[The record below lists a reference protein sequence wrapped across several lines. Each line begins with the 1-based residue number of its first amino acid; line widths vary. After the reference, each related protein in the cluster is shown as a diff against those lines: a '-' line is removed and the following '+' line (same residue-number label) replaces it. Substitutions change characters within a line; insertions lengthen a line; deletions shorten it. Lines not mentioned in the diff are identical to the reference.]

1 MLCGI
6 SNSVSSHE
14 IANTSTLTIK
24 NHNHNRIHSEF
35 PNNHFN
41 KIHMLKTEIG
51 KRSPAGYSWV
61 PNEKFGIRPQSLGL
75 YQSNPMLHDQRS
87 QAPSIN
93 PSDSS
98 HRPTI
103 LSSDISRKED
113 FNNKSY
119 FKKRRGTFDNNN
131 KNVTVPTS
139 LVSSNSTYNSNNTS
153 KNEKF
158 KTNLPYFQ
166 SSHLKKSTSRTS
178 SRESIRE
185 RSPVKLF
192 SAKETHFL
200 NYNAAG
206 NARESYK
213 YAAVMNKYKEKNQSI
228 SDETTKVSQTRSA
241 STPSRKLPQDEEK
254 NAKNIEF
261 QKYHEPQLSSSQIKS
276 HEANKLLKDDNN
288 TQSLSK
294 KNELQNV
301 ISPSIISQRTDH
313 LNISFLTTSGNN
325 TPILST
331 NSLPINALTNSSVAR
346 LCDLTDPVDAFNCN
360 KQSLAHDNY
369 INNDL
374 DEFTQLQNVYS
385 QLTHKQKTKQKYNLP
400 NSNSAASSLSAGDD
414 RIFCDSGISSSSYS
428 KDSACT
434 SPSDPNA
441 YNPMPSLGINEWVST
456 CKIPCDKEP
465 IFDSNCHQKPNQ
477 GIPLSKSSRIPSI
490 SKLTDRPKINN
501 FTEMVDSHPASN
513 TNQRTQRP
521 KTVGKLISQSG
532 NEVISVIS
540 QNNDFDSQS
549 PSLKFNHDVNS
560 LNKISQSTKH
570 LCDNASRL
578 YSTLSS
584 SNVMI
589 SKRPNK
595 IFINSTSDEVI
606 KNETMNVKICND
618 TDTTTT
624 TTNKTKTTTL
634 NNTNNYTHNCNI
646 NKDLFPDNLI
656 TLEPPRSNEKINDI
670 QCNQL
675 NQMYISNKMSKQ
687 HYYSHQQLKPSNDQ
701 QHKIS
706 QNQSSVIFSECDKG
720 KVKRDNGKSTILY
733 DEPSLKI
740 TCNELGQLTDTS
752 EMNSYF
758 KPCSQSGVIP
768 RPRELFSLMTSEKI
782 VGDQKKSSDI
792 KPIKSAVVTSE
803 PEISLLSKSLP
814 GVVAENPYH
823 KPADFTNDPDLL
835 LSSLSK
841 LSCDPCLEDNSWDQ
855 NYFSD
860 VESEYAALELILP
873 IPKRESLTEAEI
885 ALELDKKLS
894 EAIPDQVSGA
904 FVNITNPNTSL
915 ANNVVSSGKCL
926 EPGYFSDTEAIFS
939 SQRKFKPLSDPNNCK
954 LPIASVAPIMSTQPA
969 PFRNMLDENQKRLLA
984 PNNMNLKT
992 HELSSP
998 SQCTSKIDGMM
1009 QIQEI
1014 KWPRLCSL
1022 QNLVHSENKGRL
1034 RHFSNHHDAINKT
1047 SLPVTNCTIGTGPLS
1062 QVKLPYPTASMMVN
1076 VGSLNDITA
1085 KSGASNY
1092 EGQRKGMHNTYSEL
1106 NQCKTSG
1113 KLLNGDLNG
1122 AASAINCPSIKSA
1135 DLMIEKFCQET
1146 KRLQDHIAVLSGHLS
1161 VKDNKIETL
1170 EETMENMVVRIEQ
1183 LQAMDNF
1190 KNSEIHELQS
1200 IINQLR
1206 GDDINSKSLVSSP
1219 SHLQPKPPRSTSCRT
1234 LPDTMYQDLQDAVS
1248 LNSFTSGT
1256 SAGSQDPS
1264 IHSQKQQ
1271 QQKMNSKSDDKCSS
1285 QISRSPSALDTERS
1299 YVKQSHWFRASFSKA
1314 FRKKAKSN
1322 ICPDDSEILMNGSST
1337 TNLQSTLHD
1346 QVTEN
1351 NHKSQC
1357 EQQLDRL
1364 YLTVS
1369 RMRWQMDLLEARNKK
1384 LQEIILKYNPDELLR
1399 NELYTVKLEKK
1410 VSLYDLSTH
1419 HFQDSCQFVQVFVH
1433 TESICQRNLDKIS
1446 NTSQCRDQP
1455 AANNNS
1461 ADTPLN
1467 CIRSFKIGCTGL
1479 LNEMTWEDL
1488 DERLQKLLQ
1497 YYINFLDPNNQL
1509 QLESLEL
1516 QAYQLN
1522 FTFTEQ
1528 NEIKT
1533 QSIVRSF
1540 TPTTLSSSSTESQSQ
1555 ISCTILLP
1563 TPYTDEQI
1571 YSQSPIVWINDM
1583 INIYDT
1589 KHYTLSIQ
1597 IHLKGCTMKFPLQKD
1612 QKPPYQQGFEQK
1624 EMLKYV
1630 CFGSLIP
1637 LITLNT
1643 YLSTIRD
1650 NSIVII
1656 YGASG
1661 TGKSQ
1666 LVNDLTKLLVANPHI
1681 KNAVYNFCF
1690 KHDGSTTVKELKNT
1704 LTQQLNSFTNNGYP
1718 EVINL
1723 LNIHHFQG
1731 SLSDLF
1737 SVLTFSSNCPKIIG
1751 TSGTGNLELEKFLID
1766 NQIKVIN
1773 HLSDINDAKE
1783 YLERSLNRKL
1793 IQYRLFSEFYSSHG
1807 FNEDNVSLN
1816 KFVTQVE
1823 DKNLNQ
1829 LISWLTEFWNQLNEI
1844 PYSLLQSNQFT
1855 IFGIRTFLTC
1865 PMNSQLSL
1873 NWFLD
1878 LWNNMLVPIL
1888 FRDIKNV
1895 TTSTMPTKK
1904 EPLNNIFKTLND
1916 ILGWITITWPWN
1928 PTIVNFP
1935 KSIREPKI
1943 TLTQNSI
1950 SMMKNY
1956 QLTLSTLCNS
1966 DVETCQHRTSMD
1978 SGIILDGINPTSNN
1992 LSSCFGNNSNI
2003 MYGNNY
2009 YNHYHYLYG
2018 MGDNYSVQQHATNI
2032 TDCNQLT
2039 TTTSYQLKNENR
2051 TRGDCTKTVTSVK

>member
-41 KIHMLKTEIG
+41 KIHMLKTETG

-75 YQSNPMLHDQRS
+75 YQSNPMLHDQRGLGS
-87 QAPSIN
+87 NTN

-103 LSSDISRKED
+103 LSPDISRKED
-113 FNNKSY
+113 FNSKSY
-119 FKKRRGTFDNNN
+119 SKKRRGTFDNNN

-139 LVSSNSTYNSNNTS
+139 LVSPNITYNSNNTS
-153 KNEKF
+153 KSEKF
-158 KTNLPYFQ
+158 KTNLPYFH
-166 SSHLKKSTSRTS
+166 SSHPKKSTSRTS

-192 SAKETHFL
+192 SAKETHFQ
-200 NYNAAG
+200 NYNATG

-213 YAAVMNKYKEKNQSI
+213 YAAVVNKYKEKSQPI

-241 STPSRKLPQDEEK
+241 STPSRNLPQDEDK
-254 NAKNIEF
+254 NAKNVEF
-261 QKYHEPQLSSSQIKS
+261 QKLHEPHLSSSQIKS
-276 HEANKLLKDDNN
+276 HEANKLIKDDNN

-313 LNISFLTTSGNN
+313 LNITFLATSDNN
-325 TPILST
+325 TPIWST
-331 NSLPINALTNSSVAR
+331 NPLPINALTNSSVAR
-346 LCDLTDPVDAFNCN
+346 LCDLTDPADAFNSN
-360 KQSLAHDNY
+360 KQNLTHDNY

-374 DEFTQLQNVYS
+374 DEFTQLQSVYS
-385 QLTHKQKTKQKYNLP
+385 QITHKQKTKQKCNLP

-414 RIFCDSGISSSSYS
+414 RTFCDSGISSSSYS

-490 SKLTDRPKINN
+490 SKLTDRPKMNTS
-501 FTEMVDSHPASN
+501 TEMVDSQPAFS
-513 TNQRTQRP
+513 TIQRTQRP
-521 KTVGKLISQSG
+521 KTVGKLICQSG
-532 NEVISVIS
+532 KEITSVIS
-540 QNNDFDSQS
+540 QNNDIDSQS

-560 LNKISQSTKH
+560 LNKISQSAKH

-578 YSTLSS
+578 YSTPSS
-584 SNVMI
+584 SNAII

-595 IFINSTSDEVI
+595 IFINSTSDEVS
-606 KNETMNVKICND
+606 KSETMNVKIHND
-618 TDTTTT
+618 TDNTTTTST
-624 TTNKTKTTTL
+624 TTNKTNTTTL
-634 NNTNNYTHNCNI
+634 NNANNYNHNCNI
-646 NKDLFPDNLI
+646 NKDLRPDNFI
-656 TLEPPRSNEKINDI
+656 KFEPSKSNETIDDI
-670 QCNQL
+670 ECNQL
-675 NQMYISNKMSKQ
+675 NQMYISNKMNKQ
-687 HYYSHQQLKPSNDQ
+687 HNHSHQQLKLSNDQ
-701 QHKIS
+701 QHKIFH
-706 QNQSSVIFSECDKG
+706 NQSSVIISDCDKS
-720 KVKRDNGKSTILY
+720 KVKRDNGKSTILF

-740 TCNELGQLTDTS
+740 TCNELGQLTDTR

-758 KPCSQSGVIP
+758 KPCSRSGVIP
-768 RPRELFSLMTSEKI
+768 RPRELFSLITSEKL
-782 VGDQKKSSDI
+782 VGDQKKSPDI
-792 KPIKSAVVTSE
+792 KPIKSSVVTSE

-814 GVVAENPYH
+814 GVVAEDPYH

-904 FVNITNPNTSL
+904 FVNIINPNTSL

-969 PFRNMLDENQKRLLA
+969 PFRNVLHENKKRLLA
-984 PNNMNLKT
+984 PNNINLKT
-992 HELSSP
+992 NELSSP
-998 SQCTSKIDGMM
+998 LQCTSKIDGMM

-1034 RHFSNHHDAINKT
+1034 RHSSNHHDAINKT
-1047 SLPVTNCTIGTGPLS
+1047 SLRVTNCTISTGPLS

-1085 KSGASNY
+1085 KSGGSHY
-1092 EGQRKGMHNTYSEL
+1092 EGQTKGIHNTHSEL
-1106 NQCKTSG
+1106 DQCRTSG

-1122 AASAINCPSIKSA
+1122 AASALNCPSIKSA
-1135 DLMIEKFCQET
+1135 DLMIENFRQET
-1146 KRLQDHIAVLSGHLS
+1146 KRLQDHITVLSSHLSVKRFYPNFYSYTKSHYEPLVSNLLIKSESEHSCRPNTNGDKICSNDNTINNIDKITSDWYSGIDCEKYSENSNINEQKHTITSSDINSQRMFKTKHSRDQLVDLKINESQRWARENSDPPKHKKMIDDETLIDFDSIRSEQSFISPYIKINEYLTSEYKVKQNANYGNIENNANNLISVSYNDIRCNIIPNYQHYPDLMSTSLKKNSSFIKRKSRSLHKQSNDHELHYTNHIDKTDPNTLFGNGNHSKRLPSPCVLLKTAQEIDKGPKVLSGHVQNTAISNYDLRPKRLIETERMVRQELATTRQKSTTHNNTISNNNSNIILS
-1161 VKDNKIETL
+1161 KDCHKLVKQTSPKSLKKSYFNEKKQIIRSPNKSKYIISDKSLSDDELHENNSTILINSRTNLSSKFENITTISNEMNYGNKSETGKMLKDSKIETL
-1170 EETMENMVVRIEQ
+1170 EETMENMVVRLEQ

-1190 KNSEIHELQS
+1190 KNSEIHELQN

-1206 GDDINSKSLVSSP
+1206 GDDMNSKSSVSSP
-1219 SHLQPKPPRSTSCRT
+1219 SHFQPKPPRSTSCRT
-1234 LPDTMYQDLQDAVS
+1234 LPDAMYQDLQDAVS

-1264 IHSQKQQ
+1264 IHSQQQQ
-1271 QQKMNSKSDDKCSS
+1271 QQKMNSKSDEKCSS

-1299 YVKQSHWFRASFSKA
+1299 YVKHSHWLRASFSKA
-1314 FRKKAKSN
+1314 FKKRAKSN
-1322 ICPDDSEILMNGSST
+1322 IRPNDSEILMNDNST

-1351 NHKSQC
+1351 NHKLQC

-1384 LQEIILKYNPDELLR
+1384 LQEIILKYNPDEVLR

-1461 ADTPLN
+1461 EDTPFN

-1479 LNEMTWEDL
+1479 LDEMTWEDL

-1497 YYINFLDPNNQL
+1497 
-1509 QLESLEL
+1509 
-1516 QAYQLN
+1516 
-1522 FTFTEQ
+1522 
-1528 NEIKT
+1528 
-1533 QSIVRSF
+1533 V
-1540 TPTTLSSSSTESQSQ
+1540 
-1555 ISCTILLP
+1555 
-1563 TPYTDEQI
+1563 
-1571 YSQSPIVWINDM
+1571 
-1583 INIYDT
+1583 
-1589 KHYTLSIQ
+1589 
-1597 IHLKGCTMKFPLQKD
+1597 
-1612 QKPPYQQGFEQK
+1612 
-1624 EMLKYV
+1624 
-1630 CFGSLIP
+1630 
-1637 LITLNT
+1637 
-1643 YLSTIRD
+1643 
-1650 NSIVII
+1650 
-1656 YGASG
+1656 
-1661 TGKSQ
+1661 
-1666 LVNDLTKLLVANPHI
+1666 
-1681 KNAVYNFCF
+1681 
-1690 KHDGSTTVKELKNT
+1690 
-1704 LTQQLNSFTNNGYP
+1704 
-1718 EVINL
+1718 
-1723 LNIHHFQG
+1723 
-1731 SLSDLF
+1731 
-1737 SVLTFSSNCPKIIG
+1737 
-1751 TSGTGNLELEKFLID
+1751 
-1766 NQIKVIN
+1766 
-1773 HLSDINDAKE
+1773 
-1783 YLERSLNRKL
+1783 
-1793 IQYRLFSEFYSSHG
+1793 
-1807 FNEDNVSLN
+1807 
-1816 KFVTQVE
+1816 
-1823 DKNLNQ
+1823 
-1829 LISWLTEFWNQLNEI
+1829 
-1844 PYSLLQSNQFT
+1844 
-1855 IFGIRTFLTC
+1855 
-1865 PMNSQLSL
+1865 
-1873 NWFLD
+1873 
-1878 LWNNMLVPIL
+1878 
-1888 FRDIKNV
+1888 
-1895 TTSTMPTKK
+1895 
-1904 EPLNNIFKTLND
+1904 
-1916 ILGWITITWPWN
+1916 
-1928 PTIVNFP
+1928 
-1935 KSIREPKI
+1935 
-1943 TLTQNSI
+1943 
-1950 SMMKNY
+1950 
-1956 QLTLSTLCNS
+1956 
-1966 DVETCQHRTSMD
+1966 
-1978 SGIILDGINPTSNN
+1978 
-1992 LSSCFGNNSNI
+1992 
-2003 MYGNNY
+2003 
-2009 YNHYHYLYG
+2009 
-2018 MGDNYSVQQHATNI
+2018 
-2032 TDCNQLT
+2032 
-2039 TTTSYQLKNENR
+2039 
-2051 TRGDCTKTVTSVK
+2051 

>member
-14 IANTSTLTIK
+14 IANTSTLTMK
-24 NHNHNRIHSEF
+24 NHKHNRIPSEF

-41 KIHMLKTEIG
+41 KIQMLKMETG

-75 YQSNPMLHDQRS
+75 YQSNPMLHDQKS
-87 QAPSIN
+87 LASNIN
-93 PSDSS
+93 QPDSS

-103 LSSDISRKED
+103 LSPDISRKED
-113 FNNKSY
+113 FNSKSY

-131 KNVTVPTS
+131 KNATVPTS
-139 LVSSNSTYNSNNTS
+139 LVSPNITYNSNNTS
-153 KNEKF
+153 KNEKS

-178 SRESIRE
+178 SKESIRE
-185 RSPVKLF
+185 RSPVKLL

-200 NYNAAG
+200 NYNAVG
-206 NARESYK
+206 NVRESYK
-213 YAAVMNKYKEKNQSI
+213 YGTVVNKYKEKSQSI
-228 SDETTKVSQTRSA
+228 SDETTKVSQSRSA

-254 NAKNIEF
+254 STKNAEF
-261 QKYHEPQLSSSQIKS
+261 QKYHEPQLSSSQIKP
-276 HEANKLLKDDNN
+276 HEANKLIKDGNN
-288 TQSLSK
+288 TQTLSK
-294 KNELQNV
+294 KNESQNV

-313 LNISFLTTSGNN
+313 LNIASFLATSCSN
-325 TPILST
+325 TPTWST
-331 NSLPINALTNSSVAR
+331 NPIPINVLTNSSVAR
-346 LCDLTDPVDAFNCN
+346 LCDLTDPTDAFNSN
-360 KQSLAHDNY
+360 KQSLTLDNY

-374 DEFTQLQNVYS
+374 DELTQLQSVYS
-385 QLTHKQKTKQKYNLP
+385 QITHKQKSKQKYNLP

-414 RIFCDSGISSSSYS
+414 RTFCDSGISSSSYS

-441 YNPMPSLGINEWVST
+441 YNPIPSLGTNEWVST
-456 CKIPCDKEP
+456 CKIPCDKES
-465 IFDSNCHQKPNQ
+465 IFDSNSHQKQNQ

-490 SKLTDRPKINN
+490 SKLTDRSKINN
-501 FTEMVDSHPASN
+501 STEMIGSQPAFS
-513 TNQRTQRP
+513 TIQRTQRL
-521 KTVGKLISQSG
+521 KTVGKSTSQSG
-532 NEVISVIS
+532 KEVTSVIA

-549 PSLKFNHDVNS
+549 PSLKFYHDVNS
-560 LNKISQSTKH
+560 SNKISQSTKH
-570 LCDNASRL
+570 LHDNASRL
-578 YSTLSS
+578 HSTPGSL
-584 SNVMI
+584 NPMV

-595 IFINSTSDEVI
+595 IFINSAGDEVS
-606 KNETMNVKICND
+606 KSETMNVKIRNNTNITNND
-618 TDTTTT
+618 
-624 TTNKTKTTTL
+624 NKTNTVAL
-634 NNTNNYTHNCNI
+634 NNTKNDAHNCNI
-646 NKDLFPDNLI
+646 DKDLRPDNLI
-656 TLEPPRSNEKINDI
+656 KSEPHRSNEKIDDI

-675 NQMYISNKMSKQ
+675 NQMYVSDKMNKQ
-687 HYYSHQQLKPSNDQ
+687 HKHVYQQLKLLNDQ

-706 QNQSSVIFSECDKG
+706 QDQSSPIISECNKG

-740 TCNELGQLTDTS
+740 TCSELGQLTYTN
-752 EMNSYF
+752 EVNSYF

-768 RPRELFSLMTSEKI
+768 RPREFFSLITSEKP
-782 VGDQKKSSDI
+782 VSGQKKSFDI

-814 GVVAENPYH
+814 GVGAENPYH
-823 KPADFTNDPDLL
+823 MPADFTNDPDLL

-841 LSCDPCLEDNSWDQ
+841 LSCDPCLGDNSWDQ

-904 FVNITNPNTSL
+904 FVNIINPNTSL
-915 ANNVVSSGKCL
+915 ANNAVSSGKCL

-969 PFRNMLDENQKRLLA
+969 PFKNVLDENQKRLFA
-984 PNNMNLKT
+984 PSNLNLKK

-1009 QIQEI
+1009 QMQEI

-1022 QNLVHSENKGRL
+1022 QNLVQGENKGRL
-1034 RHFSNHHDAINKT
+1034 RHSSNHHEAINKT

-1062 QVKLPYPTASMMVN
+1062 QIKLPYPTASMMVN

-1092 EGQRKGMHNTYSEL
+1092 EGQRKGIHNTYSEL
-1106 NQCKTSG
+1106 DQCKA
-1113 KLLNGDLNG
+1113 NG
-1122 AASAINCPSIKSA
+1122 AASALNCSSIKSA
-1135 DLMIEKFCQET
+1135 DLMIENFRQET
-1146 KRLQDHIAVLSGHLS
+1146 RRLQDHIAVLSGHLS

-1170 EETMENMVVRIEQ
+1170 EETMESMVVRIEQ
-1183 LQAMDNF
+1183 LQALDNF

-1206 GDDINSKSLVSSP
+1206 GDDMNSKSLASSP
-1219 SHLQPKPPRSTSCRT
+1219 SHFQPKPPRSTSCRT
-1234 LPDTMYQDLQDAVS
+1234 LPDAMYQDLQDAIS

-1264 IHSQKQQ
+1264 IHSQQKQ
-1271 QQKMNSKSDDKCSS
+1271 KTNSKSDDKCSS
-1285 QISRSPSALDTERS
+1285 QIDSSASALDTERS
-1299 YVKQSHWFRASFSKA
+1299 YVKHSHWLRASFSKA
-1314 FRKKAKSN
+1314 FRKRAKSN
-1322 ICPDDSEILMNGSST
+1322 IRPNDSEILMNGSST
-1337 TNLQSTLHD
+1337 TNLQPTVHD
-1346 QVTEN
+1346 QVTAN
-1351 NHKSQC
+1351 NQKLQC

-1364 YLTVS
+1364 HLTVS

-1433 TESICQRNLDKIS
+1433 TESICYRNLDKIS
-1446 NTSQCRDQP
+1446 NISQCRDQS
-1455 AANNNS
+1455 AANDNS
-1461 ADTPLN
+1461 ADTPIN

-1479 LNEMTWEDL
+1479 LDEMTWEDL
-1488 DERLQKLLQ
+1488 DERLQKLIQ

-1522 FTFTEQ
+1522 FTLTEQ
-1528 NEIKT
+1528 SEIKT

-1540 TPTTLSSSSTESQSQ
+1540 TTTTLSSSSAESQSQ
-1555 ISCTILLP
+1555 ISCTVLLP
-1563 TPYTDEQI
+1563 IPYTDEQI
-1571 YSQSPIVWINDM
+1571 NSQSPIVWINDM
-1583 INIYDT
+1583 INKYNA

-1612 QKPPYQQGFEQK
+1612 QKPPHQHVFEQK

-1637 LITLNT
+1637 LITLST

-1666 LVNDLTKLLVANPHI
+1666 LVNDLTKILVTNPHS
-1681 KNAVYNFCF
+1681 KNTVYNFRF
-1690 KHDGSTTVKELKNT
+1690 KHDGSTTVKELKSV

-1723 LNIHHFQG
+1723 LNIQHFQG
-1731 SLSDLF
+1731 SFSDLF
-1737 SVLTFSSNCPKIIG
+1737 SKLKFSSNCPKIVG
-1751 TSGTGNLELEKFLID
+1751 TSGTGNIELEKFLIE

-1793 IQYRLFSEFYSSHG
+1793 IQYRLFNEFYSSHG
-1807 FNEDNVSLN
+1807 FNEDKDSLN
-1816 KFVTQVE
+1816 KYVTQVE

-1829 LISWLTEFWNQLNEI
+1829 LVSWLTEFWNQLNEI

-1865 PMNSQLSL
+1865 PMHSQLSL

-1888 FRDIKNV
+1888 FKDIKNI

-1904 EPLNNIFKTLND
+1904 EPLNSIFKTLNN

-1992 LSSCFGNNSNI
+1992 LFNCFENNSNI

-2009 YNHYHYLYG
+2009 YSHYHYPYG
-2018 MGDNYSVQQHATNI
+2018 IGDNYNVQQHVANI

-2039 TTTSYQLKNENR
+2039 TTTSHQMKNENC
-2051 TRGDCTKTVTSVK
+2051 TRSNCTKTVTSMK

>member
-14 IANTSTLTIK
+14 IANTSTLTVK

-41 KIHMLKTEIG
+41 KIHMLKTETG
-51 KRSPAGYSWV
+51 KRPPAGYSWV

-87 QAPSIN
+87 LGPNTN

-103 LSSDISRKED
+103 LSSNIGRKED
-113 FNNKSY
+113 FNSKSY
-119 FKKRRGTFDNNN
+119 SKKRRGTFDNNN

-139 LVSSNSTYNSNNTS
+139 LVSPNITYNSNNTS

-158 KTNLPYFQ
+158 KTNLPYFH
-166 SSHLKKSTSRTS
+166 SSHPKKSTSRTS
-178 SRESIRE
+178 SRENIRE
-185 RSPVKLF
+185 RSPVKFF

-200 NYNAAG
+200 NYNATG

-213 YAAVMNKYKEKNQSI
+213 YAAVVNKYKEKIQSI
-228 SDETTKVSQTRSA
+228 SDETTKVSQARSA

-254 NAKNIEF
+254 NAKNAEF
-261 QKYHEPQLSSSQIKS
+261 QKLHEPQLNSSQIKS
-276 HEANKLLKDDNN
+276 HEANKLIKDDNN
-288 TQSLSK
+288 TQSSSK

-313 LNISFLTTSGNN
+313 LDITSFLATSGNN
-325 TPILST
+325 TPIWST
-331 NSLPINALTNSSVAR
+331 NPLPINALTNSSVAR
-346 LCDLTDPVDAFNCN
+346 LCDLTDPADAFNSN
-360 KQSLAHDNY
+360 KQSLTHDNY

-374 DEFTQLQNVYS
+374 DEFTQLQSVYS
-385 QLTHKQKTKQKYNLP
+385 QITHKQKTKQKYSLP

-414 RIFCDSGISSSSYS
+414 RTFCDSGISSSSYS

-477 GIPLSKSSRIPSI
+477 GISLSKSSRIPSI
-490 SKLTDRPKINN
+490 SKLTDRPKIN
-501 FTEMVDSHPASN
+501 TSSEMVDSQPAFS
-513 TNQRTQRP
+513 TIQRTQRP
-521 KTVGKLISQSG
+521 KTVGKLICQSSK
-532 NEVISVIS
+532 EVASVIS
-540 QNNDFDSQS
+540 QNDDFDSQS

-578 YSTLSS
+578 YSTPSS
-584 SNVMI
+584 SNAMI

-595 IFINSTSDEVI
+595 IFINSTSDEVS
-606 KNETMNVKICND
+606 KSETMNVKIHND

-624 TTNKTKTTTL
+624 TATNKTNTTTF
-634 NNTNNYTHNCNI
+634 NNANNYNHNCNI
-646 NKDLFPDNLI
+646 NKDLRPDNLI
-656 TLEPPRSNEKINDI
+656 KLEPPRSNETIDDI

-675 NQMYISNKMSKQ
+675 NQMYISNKMNKQ
-687 HYYSHQQLKPSNDQ
+687 HNHSHQQLKLSNDQ
-701 QHKIS
+701 QHKICH
-706 QNQSSVIFSECDKG
+706 NQSSVIISDCDKS

-740 TCNELGQLTDTS
+740 TCNELEQLTDTR

-758 KPCSQSGVIP
+758 KPFSQSGAIP
-768 RPRELFSLMTSEKI
+768 RPRELFSLITSEKV
-782 VGDQKKSSDI
+782 VGDQKKSPDI
-792 KPIKSAVVTSE
+792 KPIKSSVVTSE

-904 FVNITNPNTSL
+904 FVNIINPNTSL
-915 ANNVVSSGKCL
+915 TNNVVSSGKCL

-969 PFRNMLDENQKRLLA
+969 PFINVLDENKKRLLA
-984 PNNMNLKT
+984 PNNINLKT
-992 HELSSP
+992 RELSSP
-998 SQCTSKIDGMM
+998 LQCTSKIDGMM

-1034 RHFSNHHDAINKT
+1034 RHSSNHHDAINKT
-1047 SLPVTNCTIGTGPLS
+1047 SLRVTNCTIGTGPLS

-1085 KSGASNY
+1085 KSGGSHY
-1092 EGQRKGMHNTYSEL
+1092 EGQRKGIHNTYSEL
-1106 NQCKTSG
+1106 DQCRTSG

-1122 AASAINCPSIKSA
+1122 AAPALNCPSIKSA
-1135 DLMIEKFCQET
+1135 DLMIENFRQET
-1146 KRLQDHIAVLSGHLS
+1146 KRLQDHIGVLSSHLS
-1161 VKDNKIETL
+1161 VKDSKIETL
-1170 EETMENMVVRIEQ
+1170 EETMENMVVRLEQ

-1206 GDDINSKSLVSSP
+1206 DDMNSKSLVSSP
-1219 SHLQPKPPRSTSCRT
+1219 SHFQPKPPRSTSCRT
-1234 LPDTMYQDLQDAVS
+1234 LPDAMYQDLQDSVS

-1264 IHSQKQQ
+1264 IHSQQQQ
-1271 QQKMNSKSDDKCSS
+1271 QQKMNSKSDEKYPN

-1299 YVKQSHWFRASFSKA
+1299 YVKHSHWLRSSFSKA
-1314 FRKKAKSN
+1314 FKKRAKSN
-1322 ICPDDSEILMNGSST
+1322 IRPNDSEILMNDNST

-1351 NHKSQC
+1351 NHKLQC

-1369 RMRWQMDLLEARNKK
+1369 RMRWQMNLLEARNKK
-1384 LQEIILKYNPDELLR
+1384 LQEIVLKYNPDEVLR

-1410 VSLYDLSTH
+1410 VSLY
-1419 HFQDSCQFVQVFVH
+1419 DSCQFVQVFVH
-1433 TESICQRNLDKIS
+1433 TESICQRNLDKIP

-1461 ADTPLN
+1461 EDTPLN

-1479 LNEMTWEDL
+1479 LDEMTWEDL

-1540 TPTTLSSSSTESQSQ
+1540 TSPTLSSSSTESQSQ

-1583 INIYDT
+1583 INKHDT

-1612 QKPPYQQGFEQK
+1612 QKPPHQQVFEQK

-1666 LVNDLTKLLVANPHI
+1666 LVNDLTRILVANPHI

-1704 LTQQLNSFTNNGYP
+1704 LTQQLNSFTNYGYP

-1737 SVLTFSSNCPKIIG
+1737 SILTFSSNCPKIIG

-1793 IQYRLFSEFYSSHG
+1793 IQYRLFNEFYSSYG
-1807 FNEDNVSLN
+1807 FNEDKDSLD

-1823 DKNLNQ
+1823 DKNLNH

-1865 PMNSQLSL
+1865 PMHSQLSL

-1888 FRDIKNV
+1888 FKDIKNV

-1904 EPLNNIFKTLND
+1904 EPLNNIFKTLNN

-1928 PTIVNFP
+1928 PTVVNFP

-1950 SMMKNY
+1950 SMVKNY

-1966 DVETCQHRTSMD
+1966 DVEICQHRTSMD
-1978 SGIILDGINPTSNN
+1978 SGIILDGINPTNNN
-1992 LSSCFGNNSNI
+1992 LFSCFENNSNI

-2009 YNHYHYLYG
+2009 YNHYHYPYG
-2018 MGDNYSVQQHATNI
+2018 MGDNYNVQQHGANI

-2051 TRGDCTKTVTSVK
+2051 TRGNCTKTVTSVK

>member
-14 IANTSTLTIK
+14 IANTSTSTIK

-41 KIHMLKTEIG
+41 KIHMLKTETG
-51 KRSPAGYSWV
+51 KRPPAGCSWV

-87 QAPSIN
+87 LGSNTN

-103 LSSDISRKED
+103 LSPDISRKED
-113 FNNKSY
+113 FNSKSY
-119 FKKRRGTFDNNN
+119 SKKRRGTFDNNN

-139 LVSSNSTYNSNNTS
+139 LVSPNITYNSNNTS

-158 KTNLPYFQ
+158 KTNLPYFH
-166 SSHLKKSTSRTS
+166 SSHPKKSTSRTS
-178 SRESIRE
+178 SRENIRE

-200 NYNAAG
+200 NYNATG

-213 YAAVMNKYKEKNQSI
+213 YAAVVDKYKEKSQSI

-254 NAKNIEF
+254 NAKNAEF
-261 QKYHEPQLSSSQIKS
+261 QKHHEPQLSSSQIKS
-276 HEANKLLKDDNN
+276 HEANKLIKDYNN

-313 LNISFLTTSGNN
+313 LDITSFLATSGNN
-325 TPILST
+325 TPIWST
-331 NSLPINALTNSSVAR
+331 NPLLINALTNSSVAR
-346 LCDLTDPVDAFNCN
+346 LCDLTDPADAFNSN
-360 KQSLAHDNY
+360 KQSLTHDNY

-374 DEFTQLQNVYS
+374 DEFTQLQSVYS
-385 QLTHKQKTKQKYNLP
+385 QITSKQKTKQKYSLP

-414 RIFCDSGISSSSYS
+414 RTFCDSGISSSSYS

-490 SKLTDRPKINN
+490 SKLTDRPKIN
-501 FTEMVDSHPASN
+501 TSSEMVDSQPAFS
-513 TNQRTQRP
+513 TIQRTQRP
-521 KTVGKLISQSG
+521 KTVGKLICQSSK
-532 NEVISVIS
+532 VVTSVIS

-549 PSLKFNHDVNS
+549 PSLKFSHDVNS

-578 YSTLSS
+578 YSTPSS
-584 SNVMI
+584 SNAVI

-595 IFINSTSDEVI
+595 IFINSTSDEVS
-606 KNETMNVKICND
+606 KSETMNVKIHND
-618 TDTTTT
+618 TDTTTTATTTT
-624 TTNKTKTTTL
+624 TTNKTNTTTF
-634 NNTNNYTHNCNI
+634 NNANNYNHNCNI
-646 NKDLFPDNLI
+646 NKDLPPDNLI
-656 TLEPPRSNEKINDI
+656 KLEPPRSNETIDDI

-675 NQMYISNKMSKQ
+675 NQTYISNKMNKQ
-687 HYYSHQQLKPSNDQ
+687 RNHSHQQLKLSNAQ
-701 QHKIS
+701 QHKICH
-706 QNQSSVIFSECDKG
+706 NQSSVIISDCDKS

-740 TCNELGQLTDTS
+740 TCNKLEQLTDTR
-752 EMNSYF
+752 EMNGYF
-758 KPCSQSGVIP
+758 KLCSQSGVIP
-768 RPRELFSLMTSEKI
+768 RPRELFSLIASEKV
-782 VGDQKKSSDI
+782 VGDQNKSPDI
-792 KPIKSAVVTSE
+792 KPIKSSVVTSE

-904 FVNITNPNTSL
+904 FVNIINPNTSL
-915 ANNVVSSGKCL
+915 TNNVVSSGKCL

-969 PFRNMLDENQKRLLA
+969 PFINVLDENKKRLLA
-984 PNNMNLKT
+984 PNNINLKT

-998 SQCTSKIDGMM
+998 FQCTSKIDGMM

-1034 RHFSNHHDAINKT
+1034 RHSSNHHDAINKT
-1047 SLPVTNCTIGTGPLS
+1047 SLRVTNCTIGTGPLS

-1085 KSGASNY
+1085 KSGGSHC
-1092 EGQRKGMHNTYSEL
+1092 EGQRKGIHNTYSEL
-1106 NQCKTSG
+1106 DQCRTSG

-1122 AASAINCPSIKSA
+1122 AASALNCPSIKSA
-1135 DLMIEKFCQET
+1135 DLMIENFRQET
-1146 KRLQDHIAVLSGHLS
+1146 KRLQDHIAVLSSHLS
-1161 VKDNKIETL
+1161 VKDSKIETL
-1170 EETMENMVVRIEQ
+1170 EETMENMVVRLEQ

-1206 GDDINSKSLVSSP
+1206 DDMNSKSLVSSP
-1219 SHLQPKPPRSTSCRT
+1219 SHFEPKPPRSTSCRT
-1234 LPDTMYQDLQDAVS
+1234 LPDAMYQDLQDAVS

-1264 IHSQKQQ
+1264 IHSQQQQ
-1271 QQKMNSKSDDKCSS
+1271 QQKMNSKSDEKYSS

-1299 YVKQSHWFRASFSKA
+1299 YVKHSHWLRASFSKA
-1314 FRKKAKSN
+1314 FKKRTKSN
-1322 ICPDDSEILMNGSST
+1322 IRPNDSEILMNDDST

-1351 NHKSQC
+1351 NHKLQC

-1384 LQEIILKYNPDELLR
+1384 LQEIVLKYNPDEVLR

-1433 TESICQRNLDKIS
+1433 TESICQRNLDKIP
-1446 NTSQCRDQP
+1446 NASQCRDQP

-1479 LNEMTWEDL
+1479 LDEMTWEDL

-1528 NEIKT
+1528 NEVKT

-1540 TPTTLSSSSTESQSQ
+1540 TPPTLSSSTESQLQ

-1563 TPYTDEQI
+1563 TAYTDEQI

-1583 INIYDT
+1583 INKHDT

-1612 QKPPYQQGFEQK
+1612 PKPPHQQVFEQK

-1666 LVNDLTKLLVANPHI
+1666 LVNDLTKILVANPHI
-1681 KNAVYNFCF
+1681 
-1690 KHDGSTTVKELKNT
+1690 
-1704 LTQQLNSFTNNGYP
+1704 
-1718 EVINL
+1718 
-1723 LNIHHFQG
+1723 
-1731 SLSDLF
+1731 
-1737 SVLTFSSNCPKIIG
+1737 
-1751 TSGTGNLELEKFLID
+1751 
-1766 NQIKVIN
+1766 
-1773 HLSDINDAKE
+1773 
-1783 YLERSLNRKL
+1783 RM
-1793 IQYRLFSEFYSSHG
+1793 
-1807 FNEDNVSLN
+1807 
-1816 KFVTQVE
+1816 
-1823 DKNLNQ
+1823 
-1829 LISWLTEFWNQLNEI
+1829 
-1844 PYSLLQSNQFT
+1844 QFT
-1855 IFGIRTFLTC
+1855 IFALNT
-1865 PMNSQLSL
+1865 MEVQL
-1873 NWFLD
+1873 
-1878 LWNNMLVPIL
+1878 
-1888 FRDIKNV
+1888 
-1895 TTSTMPTKK
+1895 
-1904 EPLNNIFKTLND
+1904 
-1916 ILGWITITWPWN
+1916 
-1928 PTIVNFP
+1928 
-1935 KSIREPKI
+1935 
-1943 TLTQNSI
+1943 
-1950 SMMKNY
+1950 
-1956 QLTLSTLCNS
+1956 
-1966 DVETCQHRTSMD
+1966 
-1978 SGIILDGINPTSNN
+1978 
-1992 LSSCFGNNSNI
+1992 
-2003 MYGNNY
+2003 
-2009 YNHYHYLYG
+2009 
-2018 MGDNYSVQQHATNI
+2018 
-2032 TDCNQLT
+2032 
-2039 TTTSYQLKNENR
+2039 LKN
-2051 TRGDCTKTVTSVK
+2051 

>member
-41 KIHMLKTEIG
+41 KIHMLKTETG

-75 YQSNPMLHDQRS
+75 YQSNPMLHDQRGLGS
-87 QAPSIN
+87 NTN

-103 LSSDISRKED
+103 LSPDISRKED
-113 FNNKSY
+113 FNSKSY
-119 FKKRRGTFDNNN
+119 SKKRRGTFDNNN

-139 LVSSNSTYNSNNTS
+139 LVSPNITYNSNNTS
-153 KNEKF
+153 KSEKF
-158 KTNLPYFQ
+158 KTNLPYFH
-166 SSHLKKSTSRTS
+166 SSHPKKSTSRTS

-192 SAKETHFL
+192 SAKETHFQ
-200 NYNAAG
+200 NYNATG

-213 YAAVMNKYKEKNQSI
+213 YAAVVNKYKEKSQPI

-241 STPSRKLPQDEEK
+241 STPSRNLPQDEDK
-254 NAKNIEF
+254 NAKNVEF
-261 QKYHEPQLSSSQIKS
+261 QKLHEPHLSSSQIKS
-276 HEANKLLKDDNN
+276 HEANKLIKDDNN

-313 LNISFLTTSGNN
+313 LNITFLATSDNN
-325 TPILST
+325 TPIWST
-331 NSLPINALTNSSVAR
+331 NPLPINALTNSSVAR
-346 LCDLTDPVDAFNCN
+346 LCDLTDPADAFNSN
-360 KQSLAHDNY
+360 KQNLTHDNY

-374 DEFTQLQNVYS
+374 DEFTQLQSVYS
-385 QLTHKQKTKQKYNLP
+385 QITHKQKTKQKCNLP

-414 RIFCDSGISSSSYS
+414 RTFCDSGISSSSYS

-490 SKLTDRPKINN
+490 SKLTDRPKMNTS
-501 FTEMVDSHPASN
+501 TEMVDSQPAFS
-513 TNQRTQRP
+513 TIQRTQRP
-521 KTVGKLISQSG
+521 KTVGKLICQSG
-532 NEVISVIS
+532 KEITSVIS
-540 QNNDFDSQS
+540 QNNDIDSQS

-560 LNKISQSTKH
+560 LNKISQSAKH

-578 YSTLSS
+578 YSTPSS
-584 SNVMI
+584 SNAII

-595 IFINSTSDEVI
+595 IFINSTSDEVS
-606 KNETMNVKICND
+606 KSETMNVKIHND
-618 TDTTTT
+618 TDNTTTTST
-624 TTNKTKTTTL
+624 TTNKTNTTTL
-634 NNTNNYTHNCNI
+634 NNANNYNHNCNI
-646 NKDLFPDNLI
+646 NKDLRPDNFI
-656 TLEPPRSNEKINDI
+656 KFEPSKSNETIDDI
-670 QCNQL
+670 ECNQL
-675 NQMYISNKMSKQ
+675 NQMYISNKMNKQ
-687 HYYSHQQLKPSNDQ
+687 HNHSHQQLKLSNDQ
-701 QHKIS
+701 QHKIFH
-706 QNQSSVIFSECDKG
+706 NQSSVIISDCDKS
-720 KVKRDNGKSTILY
+720 KVKRDNGKSTILF

-740 TCNELGQLTDTS
+740 TCNELGQLTDTR

-758 KPCSQSGVIP
+758 KPCSRSGVIP
-768 RPRELFSLMTSEKI
+768 RPRELFSLITSEKL
-782 VGDQKKSSDI
+782 VGDQKKSPDI
-792 KPIKSAVVTSE
+792 KPIKSSVVTSE

-814 GVVAENPYH
+814 GVVAEDPYH

-904 FVNITNPNTSL
+904 FVNIINPNTSL

-969 PFRNMLDENQKRLLA
+969 PFRNVLHENKKRLLA
-984 PNNMNLKT
+984 PNNINLKT
-992 HELSSP
+992 NELSSP
-998 SQCTSKIDGMM
+998 LQCTSKIDGMM

-1034 RHFSNHHDAINKT
+1034 RHSSNHHDAINKT
-1047 SLPVTNCTIGTGPLS
+1047 SLRVTNCTISTGPLS

-1085 KSGASNY
+1085 KSGGSHY
-1092 EGQRKGMHNTYSEL
+1092 EGQRKGIHNTHSEL
-1106 NQCKTSG
+1106 DQCRTS
-1113 KLLNGDLNG
+1113 G
-1122 AASAINCPSIKSA
+1122 AASALNCPSIKSA
-1135 DLMIEKFCQET
+1135 DLMIENFRQET
-1146 KRLQDHIAVLSGHLS
+1146 KRLQDHITVLSSHLS
-1161 VKDNKIETL
+1161 VKDSKIETL
-1170 EETMENMVVRIEQ
+1170 EETMENMVVRLEQ

-1190 KNSEIHELQS
+1190 KNSEIHELQN

-1206 GDDINSKSLVSSP
+1206 GDDMNSKSSVSSP
-1219 SHLQPKPPRSTSCRT
+1219 SHFQPKPPRSTSCRT
-1234 LPDTMYQDLQDAVS
+1234 LPDAMYQDLQDAVS

-1264 IHSQKQQ
+1264 IHSQQQQ
-1271 QQKMNSKSDDKCSS
+1271 QQKMNSKSDEKCSS

-1299 YVKQSHWFRASFSKA
+1299 YVKHSHWLRASFSKA
-1314 FRKKAKSN
+1314 FKKRAKSN
-1322 ICPDDSEILMNGSST
+1322 IRPNDSEILMNDNST

-1351 NHKSQC
+1351 NHKLQC

-1384 LQEIILKYNPDELLR
+1384 LQEIILKYNPDEVLR

-1461 ADTPLN
+1461 EDTPFN

-1479 LNEMTWEDL
+1479 LDEMTWEDL

-1540 TPTTLSSSSTESQSQ
+1540 TPHTLSSSSTESQSQ

-1571 YSQSPIVWINDM
+1571 YSKSPIVWINDM
-1583 INIYDT
+1583 INKHDT

-1612 QKPPYQQGFEQK
+1612 QKPPHQQVFEQK

-1666 LVNDLTKLLVANPHI
+1666 LVNDLTKILVSNPHI

-1704 LTQQLNSFTNNGYP
+1704 LTQQLNSFTNYGYP

-1737 SVLTFSSNCPKIIG
+1737 SILTFSSNCPKIIG
-1751 TSGTGNLELEKFLID
+1751 TSGTGNSELEKFLID

-1793 IQYRLFSEFYSSHG
+1793 IQYRLFNEFYSSHG
-1807 FNEDNVSLN
+1807 FNEDKDSLD

-1829 LISWLTEFWNQLNEI
+1829 LISWLTEFWNQLHEI

-1865 PMNSQLSL
+1865 PMHSQLSL

-1888 FRDIKNV
+1888 FKDIKNV

-1904 EPLNNIFKTLND
+1904 EPLNNIFKTLNN

-1928 PTIVNFP
+1928 PTVVNFP

-1966 DVETCQHRTSMD
+1966 DVEVCQHRTSMD
-1978 SGIILDGINPTSNN
+1978 SGIILDGINPTNNN
-1992 LSSCFGNNSNI
+1992 LFSCFENNSNI

-2009 YNHYHYLYG
+2009 YNHYHYPYG
-2018 MGDNYSVQQHATNI
+2018 MGDNYNVQHHGSNT

-2051 TRGDCTKTVTSVK
+2051 TRGNCTKTVTSVK